1 MAFAGTQF
9 CKLKRP
15 VQLPPRVDG
24 TKDGGQKT
32 EVRRRPPMRL
42 SWDLGLG
49 RELGYVFWAMI
60 GVEAAFG
67 AYAGIWPLWI
77 EALGAPITVVGLVLG
92 SSGLLRLFILAPS
105 AALADRIEPRKLI
118 VIARSITGL
127 ALITAALATHWTQLI
142 PMVIGTAI
150 GEIAFPL
157 TQAHLAT
164 HAGEQ
169 RVRAFTLVFNVG
181 PAVAFGISPLI
192 SGVLIAQFDM
202 RAAFVFAAACTAF
215 SLFFFARFTPPPKL
229 ARHEVRPRSSYR
241 EALAQP
247 NVKPLLGLQFATIF
261 SLALGISLLAP
272 FLADQRGISP
282 AVVAMLGGIGSAGA
296 VLFGLLV
303 ARNQWL
309 QKHPLTGVVIAIAMV
324 MCALAVIVSTHVVWL
339 IALAFIGRGGLWSA
353 WGLYVAVLSEIVPS
367 ERVRPRVFTLSEMF
381 GGSAFS
387 SAPIVSGQLYTIRP
401 EAPLLASLA
410 SSALLIPVLLMAQ
423 RRFKPGHALSEE
435 EMATAAAAPLVD
447 PEAA

>member
-1 MAFAGTQF
+1 
-9 CKLKRP
+9 
-15 VQLPPRVDG
+15 
-24 TKDGGQKT
+24 
-32 EVRRRPPMRL
+32 MRL

-202 RAAFVFAAACTAF
+202 RAAFVFAAACTLF
-215 SLFFFARFTPPPKL
+215 SLLFFARFAPPPKL

-247 NVKPLLGLQFATIF
+247 NVKPLLGMQFATIF

-282 AVVAMLGGIGSAGA
+282 SVVAMLGGIGSAGA

-423 RRFKPGHALSEE
+423 RRFKPGHSLSEE